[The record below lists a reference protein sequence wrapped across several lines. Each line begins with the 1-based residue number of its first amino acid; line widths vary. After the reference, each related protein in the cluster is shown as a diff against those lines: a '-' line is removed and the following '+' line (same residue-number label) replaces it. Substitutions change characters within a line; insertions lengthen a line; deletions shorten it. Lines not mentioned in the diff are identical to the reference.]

1 MHGIYFG
8 SQMEIELAHNEGFL
22 FELFKDTGL
31 YNMPIQHHDPFDPD
45 YEEYDDDDEDDDD
58 DDDDDN
64 DEEED
69 YTGISIENEYI
80 NDDEDTFAI
89 DKVAKFNVKKIN
101 TLQKHKQQQ
110 QQHKQKTSKL
120 SNGKRTWDYSS
131 LNECNS
137 DYSSL
142 YSLNKQSYCQNYI
155 DNNPVDLLINKP
167 SVMDETTN
175 NKENEEDDNDDN
187 DDDDNNK
194 NNNLETSS
202 EFVRKITPPGEIL
215 ATINKWALRTKEAI
229 ESRNK
234 HIIKKN
240 NF

>member
-45 YEEYDDDDEDDDD
+45 YEEYDDDDDDNEDDDD
-58 DDDDDN
+58 YE
-64 DEEED
+64 EEED

-89 DKVAKFNVKKIN
+89 DKVAKFNIKKIN

-110 QQHKQKTSKL
+110 QQQKQKTSQL

-167 SVMDETTN
+167 SVMDETTSNNNNNN
-175 NKENEEDDNDDN
+175 NKENEEDD
-187 DDDDNNK
+187 